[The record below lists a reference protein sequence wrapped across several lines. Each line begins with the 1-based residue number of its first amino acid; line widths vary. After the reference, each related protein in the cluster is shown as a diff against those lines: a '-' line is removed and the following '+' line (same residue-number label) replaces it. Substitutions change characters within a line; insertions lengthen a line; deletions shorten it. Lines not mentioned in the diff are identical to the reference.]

1 MQGQSD
7 DRTSDIR
14 TRHKAVWRYIC
25 HDIWLCI
32 KLHCQRQCPVIFGA
46 RSCLHTQGNFFLNHN
61 SNALYRHMAL
71 EKSHDDRCGDI
82 IWKIC
87 HYFDRSALI
96 VFIRKFRN
104 VQFQDIFIDHGYI
117 FVICQRLREDRN
129 QVAVDLHCH
138 NFSGCLCQILRHRS
152 DTRSDFQYTVILCD
166 ICRSDDLVQH
176 MGIDQKILPE
186 FLLKGKIIF
195 FNYFYGFLWI

>member
-46 RSCLHTQGNFFLNHN
+46 RSCLCIRMATSFLNHN
-61 SNALYRHMAL
+61 GNALYRHMAL
-71 EKSHDDRCGDI
+71 EKSHDDRCRNI
-82 IWKIC
+82 IRKIC
-87 HYFDRSALI
+87 HNLDRSALI

-117 FVICQRLREDRN
+117 FRN
-129 QVAVDLHCH
+129 LPASRRGSE
-138 NFSGCLCQILRHRS
+138 SGCGRSPLPTTFPAASARYRVIVPIPGPISSTQSSFVISAEAMILFSTWASIRK
-152 DTRSDFQYTVILCD
+152 FC
-166 ICRSDDLVQH
+166 
-176 MGIDQKILPE
+176 PN
-186 FLLKGKIIF
+186 F
-195 FNYFYGFLWI
+195 F